1 MGDAGPPSPDPIVQ
15 QESAVQVGGAGAE
28 EAAPLREVK
37 VLVTGF
43 GPFKSFL
50 INPSWLIASALPD
63 ELYPLPS
70 SSAATKSP
78 AYKITLIVHPSA
90 VRVSY
95 STVSTTVPALLS
107 SLDPDFVLH
116 IGMAGGRDCYSLET
130 RAHRDNY
137 RIKDVDD
144 ADGLTCGE
152 QRWRR
157 ENVPEVLYVGW
168 EEGDVLRRWE
178 EGVKKG
184 LAERGFLGKAEM
196 ERERERERERAKA
209 PPPPASEQSRPLPD
223 RLPEPPAA
231 SASASAS
238 VFGLPPRTHHAYGPV
253 NLMWGTSNVPAS
265 ATKADEHRR
274 KAVVKL
280 SADAGRFLCEY
291 ALFESLSRRWL
302 DARRV
307 GEDENR
313 DPAVVAAVA
322 AAAAAAAAA
331 SSSASASASAS
342 ASPPSP
348 ASSAAQRELARER
361 LGKVA
366 FLHVPGWT
374 GVEDINRGVMVA
386 EEAIRA
392 LVGSWEDG
400 YRRNGR
406 VAQAKAYTQQHSEDK
421 GRVAANW
428 KA

>member
-1 MGDAGPPSPDPIVQ
+1 MGDAGPPSPDPVLQ
-15 QESAVQVGGAGAE
+15 QENAGQVGEAGADE
-28 EAAPLREVK
+28 VPPLREVK

-63 ELYPLPS
+63 ELYPNPS
-70 SSAATKSP
+70 PSAATKSP
-78 AYKITLIVHPSA
+78 AYKIRLIVHPA
-90 VRVSY
+90 AIRVSY
-95 STVSTTVPALLS
+95 SIVSTTVPALLS
-107 SLDPDFVLH
+107 SLDPDFILH

-144 ADGLTCGE
+144 ADGLTWGE

-178 EGVKKG
+178 EGVKTG
-184 LAERGFLGKAEM
+184 LAERGFLGRAEM
-196 ERERERERERAKA
+196 ERERERAQT
-209 PPPPASEQSRPLPD
+209 EQSQDGPVV
-223 RLPEPPAA
+223 PAPT
-231 SASASAS
+231 S
-238 VFGLPPRTHHAYGPV
+238 VPVLARGGHGPV

-291 ALFESLSRRWL
+291 ALFESLSRRWV
-302 DARRV
+302 DARAA
-307 GEDENR
+307 EDHNR
-313 DPAVVAAVA
+313 DPALA
-322 AAAAAAAAA
+322 AAAAAAATSTSD
-331 SSSASASASAS
+331 SS
-342 ASPPSP
+342 PSP
-348 ASSAAQRELARER
+348 TSAAQRETALER

-406 VAQAKAYTQQHSEDK
+406 VEAKAYTQQHSEEK
-421 GRVAANW
+421 GRVAASW